1 MRSIKTLLRHLP
13 GLTILLVA
21 IALFGGAVTAALAH
35 EREMLRAEPYAS
47 NESSRIEI
55 RHTPSTIRSV
65 ITPPVMGVL
74 VKKVVIPN
82 AKMNYYGITGDS
94 AAALREQMNALGPKD
109 PQSQHADAY
118 TDWYVSWNWPGY
130 GRADCDLSQV
140 RVSYAITV
148 TFPSWQPAVD
158 TDPELVDHWQR
169 YTQRLAL
176 HEKGHVDN
184 IVKSER
190 SMRQAVQR
198 ATCTTAEA
206 AAQQVLESLHTF
218 DTHYDQKTDHGAT
231 QGATFP

>member
-13 GLTILLVA
+13 GLTILVVA
-21 IALFGGAVTAALAH
+21 IALFGGALTAALAH
-35 EREMLRAEPYAS
+35 ERAS
-47 NESSRIEI
+47 LQDRPHPPGNGAPIVP
-55 RHTPSTIRSV
+55 TPATTHNVTLAATVSATLKRV
-65 ITPPVMGVL
+65 N
-74 VKKVVIPN
+74 IPN
-82 AKMNYYGITGDS
+82 AKMAYYEITGNS
-94 AAALREQMNALGPKD
+94 AAALRKQMDSLGPSD
-109 PQSQHADAY
+109 AQGHHADAY
-118 TDWYVSWNWPGY
+118 TDWYIDWNWPGY

-140 RVSYAITV
+140 RVSYALTV

-158 TDPELVDHWQR
+158 ADPELVDHWQR

-176 HEKGHVDN
+176 HEKGHVDSV
-184 IVKSER
+184 IKGER